1 MAIGERGNFNYHQD
15 MSIPTQLSETSKSTE
30 YPVSVAPMMDC
41 TDRHYRFMMRFLT
54 RKTLLYTEMVT
65 TGAILFGDKPRH
77 LDFSK
82 EELPLAPQLGGDDP
96 KALAECAGLAQQWG
110 VHRSEHQRGLSER
123 PRQKRTV
130 RCHAD
135 GSA

>member
-82 EELPLAPQLGGDDP
+82 EELPLALQLGGDDP
-96 KALAECAGLAQQWG
+96 KALAECAGLAQQ
-110 VHRSEHQRGLSER
+110 LSLI
-123 PRQKRTV
+123 
-130 RCHAD
+130 HI
-135 GSA
+135 

>member
-1 MAIGERGNFNYHQD
+1 MQLQNEGIGERDDINYHLG
-15 MSIPTQLSETSKSTE
+15 MSIPTQSSETSMSIK
-30 YPVSVAPMMDC
+30 YPVSIAPMMDC

-82 EELPLAPQLGGDDP
+82 EERNRSRSLSLDSPNR
-96 KALAECAGLAQQWG
+96 KRAGA
-110 VHRSEHQRGLSER
+110 
-123 PRQKRTV
+123 
-130 RCHAD
+130 
-135 GSA
+135 